1 MKFKNVSILL
11 PAMNETYSLEQSVEI
26 ILKTCKDNDI
36 LEIIVLLSK
45 KSTKECIE
53 MAQKIKERYPQKII
67 VHYQTMPFV
76 GGACREGFELARGS
90 HVVLMSSDLETDPH
104 LVCKFIEEEK
114 HNPDE
119 IVTASRWMKGCSFE
133 GYSKVKW
140 ICNFV
145 FQRIVDI
152 LYGTKLTDLTYAFRI
167 FPTKLVKKINWEEL
181 KHPFF
186 LETALKPLRL
196 KVKFTEIP
204 ANWVA
209 RTEGESQNSF
219 WENFKYFRI
228 VFKVRFCKKDQLLR
242 NI

>member
-1 MKFKNVSILL
+1 
-11 PAMNETYSLEQSVEI
+11 
-26 ILKTCKDNDI
+26 
-36 LEIIVLLSK
+36 
-45 KSTKECIE
+45 
-53 MAQKIKERYPQKII
+53 
-67 VHYQTMPFV
+67 
-76 GGACREGFELARGS
+76 
-90 HVVLMSSDLETDPH
+90 
-104 LVCKFIEEEK
+104 
-114 HNPDE
+114 
-119 IVTASRWMKGCSFE
+119 MKGCSFE

-167 FPTKLVKKINWEEL
+167 FPTELVKKINWEEL

-186 LETALKPLRL
+186 LETSLKPLRL

-204 ANWVA
+204 SNWVA

-228 VFKVRFCKKDQLLR
+228 VFKVRFCKRDQLLK